1 MELAASKKL
10 EAARAMAAQAQA
22 SLRTA
27 TVVRDYVNIVAPTPG
42 YVAKRLVAPGV
53 LVQPG
58 MAILKIA
65 QIDKVRLQANVGE
78 KDIGSIRV
86 GSAVT
91 VTPAGTRQSPITAR
105 VSAVFPFV
113 DQGPR
118 TAVVEAV
125 TDNADHRFLPGQY
138 VMMQF
143 ATGSRDEALTVPRE
157 AVTRLGGKARV
168 WVARDGRAEPRDVL
182 TGLENPD
189 RMEIASGLTGSE
201 VVIVRGHEGL
211 YSGAAVSDAS
221 APRAGGQGHGG
232 HGGAPSTKEEPRQS
246 GGPAPMPSD
255 MPTKPAAP
263 RPQEEAPH
271 AGH

>member
-1 MELAASKKL
+1 
-10 EAARAMAAQAQA
+10 
-22 SLRTA
+22 
-27 TVVRDYVNIVAPTPG
+27 
-42 YVAKRLVAPGV
+42 
-53 LVQPG
+53 

-105 VSAVFPFV
+105 VAAVFPFV

-125 TDNADHRFLPGQY
+125 TDNADRRFLPGQY

-143 ATGSRDEALTVPRE
+143 ATGSRDETLTVPRE

-189 RMEIASGLTGSE
+189 RVEIASGLTGSE

-211 YSGAAVSDAS
+211 YSGAPVSDAS
-221 APRAGGQGHGG
+221 APRVGGQGHEGHEG
-232 HGGAPSTKEEPRQS
+232 HGGAPVTKGEPRQP
-246 GGPAPMPSD
+246 GQPAPKPSD
-255 MPTKPAAP
+255 MPMKPAAP
-263 RPQEEAPH
+263 RPQEEVPH